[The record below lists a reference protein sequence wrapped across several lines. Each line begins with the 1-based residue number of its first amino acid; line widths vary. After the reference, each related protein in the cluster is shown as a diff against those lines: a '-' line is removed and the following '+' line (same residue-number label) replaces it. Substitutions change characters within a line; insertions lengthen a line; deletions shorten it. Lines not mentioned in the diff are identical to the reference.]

1 MVNTGLGM
9 FAPLLGMANESSPE
23 PTTPIVQIEQPNQ
36 REPSASSRPVR
47 LSFLHF
53 FDKIF
58 HTFLKSRRQRRAQE
72 GSRDD
77 IKLGLGDF
85 IFYR

>member
-1 MVNTGLGM
+1 M

-36 REPSASSRPVR
+36 REPSASSRPVSFIF
-47 LSFLHF
+47 LSVLISYSDMIIH
-53 FDKIF
+53 IL
-58 HTFLKSRRQRRAQE
+58 LKSRRQRRAQE